1 MAHAQPHPTYGQV
14 GVAVHWQEQS
24 QLQHLQTND
33 SAEGRGAQDVYV
45 TFVIKSIALQ
55 RQSGG
60 RAAAAQRRQQC
71 THAKSCS
78 CSDGGGRRGFFG
90 ASSCLLVT
98 LQQKDTT
105 VDRDGE
111 GRGEGVVQM
120 ARRDSR
126 RGQSRAH
133 SNKAWRRAQ
142 WFFGPGVA
150 VCQVGCGRSHSAH
163 SELKRSSSA
172 ANPTEQPKFPRVCQ
186 NQSRFY
192 RKSFTILSTFTC
204 PTQAV
209 TCFR

>member
-1 MAHAQPHPTYGQV
+1 
-14 GVAVHWQEQS
+14 VA
-24 QLQHLQTND
+24 
-33 SAEGRGAQDVYV
+33 AELRQRSGDNN
-45 TFVIKSIALQ
+45 ALMQ
-55 RQSGG
+55 K
-60 RAAAAQRRQQC
+60 AAAAV
-71 THAKSCS
+71 TAAVE
-78 CSDGGGRRGFFG
+78 GVFFG

-105 VDRDGE
+105 VDRGGE
-111 GRGEGVVQM
+111 EGGVVQM

-192 RKSFTILSTFTC
+192 RKSFTLFIYFYLSNTSCYLFSLIDYL
-204 PTQAV
+204 
-209 TCFR
+209 CFSFHSNS